1 MNTDSARKITNRP
14 SPMGIG
20 GFTLP
25 AVVVVA
31 TVFVSRIAFAASTAD
46 MILIDDTYCID
57 RYEASLDA
65 QSSAISVPGV
75 MPTVQITQT
84 EASAACESA
93 GKRMCTDA
101 EWLRA
106 CKGPGNLTYP
116 YGNTLQPGRCNDE
129 GQQIS
134 TTGSYSGCVT
144 SEGAYDMVGN
154 VNEWTQDPNGTFRG
168 GYYGDIALNGQ
179 GCSYVTTAHAVSS
192 ALPTTGFR
200 CCADSCAVSV
210 ATLSCWGFESP
221 MNQLVTVK
229 HKNRVLPLKMQLT
242 DAAGTLITSAGV
254 QTP

>member
-1 MNTDSARKITNRP
+1 MNADSARKITNRP

-25 AVVVVA
+25 AVVVLA
-31 TVFVSRIAFAASTAD
+31 TVFVSRTAFAASTAD

-75 MPTVQITQT
+75 IPTVQITQM
-84 EASAACESA
+84 EASAACQSA

-179 GCSYVTTAHAVSS
+179 GCGYV
-192 ALPTTGFR
+192 
-200 CCADSCAVSV
+200 
-210 ATLSCWGFESP
+210 
-221 MNQLVTVK
+221 
-229 HKNRVLPLKMQLT
+229 
-242 DAAGTLITSAGV
+242 
-254 QTP
+254 